1 MFLKVDHSLRKQY
14 VMPDVR
20 KLKKYPIVLLN
31 GDSKVRNEYSVIVQE
46 CVSYLFWEKGIH

>member
-1 MFLKVDHSLRKQY
+1 MFLKVDHSLCKQY
-14 VMPDVR
+14 VMPDGR